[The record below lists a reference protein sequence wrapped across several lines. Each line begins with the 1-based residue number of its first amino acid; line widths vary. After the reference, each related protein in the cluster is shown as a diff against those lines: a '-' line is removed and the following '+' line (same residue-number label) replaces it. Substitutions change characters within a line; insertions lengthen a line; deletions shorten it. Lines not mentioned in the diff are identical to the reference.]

1 MLEVAGQDD
10 PLIYRMTVWW
20 GCADCRTLGSGG
32 LQPTTNLSGCST
44 SWSLSPLCI
53 CNTFV
58 TSHPLCLKWPAA
70 TWHTG
75 AMSQVFLVSDP
86 ELDRPEASNCL
97 LNDALSDTV
106 GFWKA
111 RSRRACIRNNC
122 CVATAGWPVAGQ
134 CPRPAH
140 HCWKV
145 GFRLWRCSRRS
156 HIPAAWL
163 RKQA

>member
-1 MLEVAGQDD
+1 MLEGAGQDD
-10 PLIYRMTVWW
+10 PLIYRMTVWR
-20 GCADCRTLGSGG
+20 GCAGGRTLGSGG
-32 LQPTTNLSGCST
+32 LQPTTRLSGWST
-44 SWSLSPLCI
+44 CRSLSLLCI

-58 TSHPLCLKWPAA
+58 TSHPLCPKWPAA

-75 AMSQVFLVSDP
+75 AMLVSDP
-86 ELDRPEASNCL
+86 ELDGPETSNFL

-140 HCWKV
+140 RCWKV

-156 HIPAAWL
+156 HIPAGWL